1 MATGSGGGNR
11 KGKTWLFAVLF
22 FLAPLITAIVPRL
35 TPAMLAL
42 VAITII
48 VAALRQRAE
57 NGFRWKELLTPSAAF
72 LACLAFSLYVFL
84 NASWAWNQSAGF
96 AKAALLLGVILVV
109 FATASAVRAID
120 EQQVRSATIAF
131 AAGAFLGAAYL
142 ALELLIDGAVMR
154 LAMNTIPALQ
164 PDDIKRVTIVDGVV
178 TRVSLNKLNQNITT
192 IMLNAWPAMLMLSAA
207 ALRYRWGM
215 VALFFAISAVAIF
228 LSDHDSSQLALL
240 GSVVVFALARRWQRW
255 TVRGLAAVW
264 CLAFALVVP
273 VAHLAYEE
281 GLHLQN
287 SLPHSYRARIIL
299 WGYTA
304 QKVLEHPVIG
314 VGVNTTRE
322 RDNAGVNDRH
332 KAPTPE
338 GFAMPRTT
346 AHHSHSLFL
355 QTCYELG
362 AIGAVL
368 LSIAGALVVLGTTSL
383 PRNAQ
388 PFAAATFAAFAV
400 IAALAWGMWQTWWI
414 CAIALAAVY
423 VCLAARADLV
433 TGRCA
438 VAREFGKQLTAPA

>member
-1 MATGSGGGNR
+1 MATGYGGGNR

-35 TPAMLAL
+35 SPAFLAL

-48 VAALRQRAE
+48 VATFRQRAE
-57 NGFRWKELLTPSAAF
+57 NGVRWKELLTLSAAF
-72 LACLAFSLYVFL
+72 LACLVFSLYVFL
-84 NASWAWNQSAGF
+84 NASWAWNPSAGF

-142 ALELLIDGAVMR
+142 ALELLTDGAVMR

-164 PDDIKRVTIVDGVV
+164 PDDLKRVTVVDGVV

-215 VALFFAISAVAIF
+215 VALFFAISAVAVF
-228 LSDHDSSQLALL
+228 LSDHDSSQLALI
-240 GSVVVFALARRWQRW
+240 GSSVVLALAWKWPRW
-255 TVRGLAAVW
+255 TVRGLAAIW
-264 CLAFALVVP
+264 CLAFALAVP
-273 VAHLAYEE
+273 VAHLAYDE
-281 GLHLQN
+281 GLHLDE
-287 SLPHSYRARIIL
+287 SLPSSYRARVIL
-299 WGYTA
+299 WGYTSE
-304 QKVLEHPVIG
+304 KIFEHPVLG

-332 KAPTPE
+332 KAPRPE
-338 GFAMPRTT
+338 GFVMPRTT

-355 QTCYELG
+355 QTWYELG
-362 AIGAVL
+362 AVGAVL
-368 LSIAGALVVLGTTSL
+368 FSIAGALVVLRTTTL

-400 IAALAWGMWQTWWI
+400 IAAFAWGMWQTWWI

-423 VCLAARADLV
+423 VCLAARASLV
-433 TGRCA
+433 AGRST
-438 VAREFGKQLTAPA
+438 VATETGKQFAAPA

>member
-1 MATGSGGGNR
+1 MATGYGGGNR

-57 NGFRWKELLTPSAAF
+57 NRIRWNDLLTPSAAF

-84 NASWAWNQSAGF
+84 NAFWAWNPSAGF

-142 ALELLIDGAVMR
+142 ALELLTDGAVMR
-154 LAMNTIPALQ
+154 LAMNIIPALQ
-164 PDDIKRVTIVDGVV
+164 PDDLKRVTVVDGVV

-215 VALFFAISAVAIF
+215 VALFFAISAVAVF
-228 LSDHDSSQLALL
+228 LSDHDSSQLALI
-240 GSVVVFALARRWQRW
+240 GSSVVLALAWKWPRW
-255 TVRGLAAVW
+255 TVRGLAAIW
-264 CLAFALVVP
+264 CLAFALAVP
-273 VAHLAYEE
+273 VAHLAYDE
-281 GLHLQN
+281 GLHLDE
-287 SLPHSYRARIIL
+287 SLPSSYRARVIL
-299 WGYTA
+299 WGYTSE
-304 QKVLEHPVIG
+304 KILEHPVLG

-332 KAPTPE
+332 KAPRPE
-338 GFAMPRTT
+338 GFVMPRTT

-355 QTCYELG
+355 QTWYELG
-362 AIGAVL
+362 AVGAVL
-368 LSIAGALVVLGTTSL
+368 FSIAGALVVLGTTTL

-388 PFAAATFAAFAV
+388 PFAAATFSAFAV
-400 IAALAWGMWQTWWI
+400 IAAFAWGMWQTWWI
-414 CAIALAAVY
+414 CAIALAAFY
-423 VCLAARADLV
+423 VCLAARASLV
-433 TGRCA
+433 AGRST
-438 VAREFGKQLTAPA
+438 VAKESDKQLTAPA

>member
-48 VAALRQRAE
+48 VAAFRQRAE
-57 NGFRWKELLTPSAAF
+57 NGVRWKELLTPSAAF

-84 NASWAWNQSAGF
+84 NASWAWNPSAGF

-215 VALFFAISAVAIF
+215 VALFFAISAVAVF

-255 TVRGLAAVW
+255 DGSRVGGGLVPCFRACRSRCSSRLRRGAASAELAA
-264 CLAFALVVP
+264 AF
-273 VAHLAYEE
+273 
-281 GLHLQN
+281 
-287 SLPHSYRARIIL
+287 LPSAN
-299 WGYTA
+299 
-304 QKVLEHPVIG
+304 HPLGIHRTES
-314 VGVNTTRE
+314 VG
-322 RDNAGVNDRH
+322 A
-332 KAPTPE
+332 
-338 GFAMPRTT
+338 
-346 AHHSHSLFL
+346 S
-355 QTCYELG
+355 C
-362 AIGAVL
+362 
-368 LSIAGALVVLGTTSL
+368 
-383 PRNAQ
+383 
-388 PFAAATFAAFAV
+388 
-400 IAALAWGMWQTWWI
+400 AWRGGQHY
-414 CAIALAAVY
+414 A
-423 VCLAARADLV
+423 
-433 TGRCA
+433 
-438 VAREFGKQLTAPA
+438 